1 MVKKPTTMLLPVAV
15 LALTACATNE
25 PPRTAG
31 TTVTTVPTTTV
42 PSTTSPGG
50 QQVVV
55 VEPGSASV
63 RGDVRHT
70 VAGRVES
77 INRNASEITVTAADG
92 SKMTLKLPPMA
103 VATIRE
109 GDNVSMNVVVQPR

>member
-1 MVKKPTTMLLPVAV
+1 MLKKPTTMLLPVAV

-31 TTVTTVPTTTV
+31 TTVTTVPTTPV
-42 PSTTSPGG
+42 PATTSPGSP
-50 QQVVV
+50 QVVV
-55 VEPGSASV
+55 VEPGAAV

-109 GDNVSMNVVVQPR
+109 GDVVSMNVVVQPR